1 MRSQYVSVLCRF
13 LTKSVLVHT
22 ASLWKFREWIQHVKI
37 CFLSHLMLGCLLW
50 TCVSITTTSWCL
62 QVEDILKYNHIHSL
76 FKFLVNMQQLSF
88 IYIEVTGTWDT
99 FMPRKSICLNHTK
112 VKNKCLKN
120 RVKEKEM
127 LKKSSTVISSCLTFS
142 LTHTQLVSTNVKK
155 LTPGETATDILAP
168 MLTMRPS
175 L

>member
-1 MRSQYVSVLCRF
+1 
-13 LTKSVLVHT
+13 
-22 ASLWKFREWIQHVKI
+22 
-37 CFLSHLMLGCLLW
+37 
-50 TCVSITTTSWCL
+50 
-62 QVEDILKYNHIHSL
+62 
-76 FKFLVNMQQLSF
+76 
-88 IYIEVTGTWDT
+88 
-99 FMPRKSICLNHTK
+99 MPRKSICLNHTK

-127 LKKSSTVISSCLTFS
+127 FKKSSTVISSRLTLS
-142 LTHTQLVSTNVKK
+142 LSHTQLVSTNVKK